1 MNLALNQLNICHYIL
16 QATRKI
22 KLSRKSSPCEPS
34 EDYDFNSCIFD
45 EIAKNI
51 GCKPFW
57 ITKNPNGL
65 TNCTEANDLIRYLY
79 ELKTT
84 GHMDEQSLLDRYSC
98 LKPCSYMEYQVI
110 DEECNELYP

>member
-1 MNLALNQLNICHYIL
+1 MRVKLVYKTIDFL

-34 EDYDFNSCIFD
+34 EDYDFNACIHD
-45 EIAKNI
+45 KIAKII

-57 ITKNPNGL
+57 KPKNPNGL
-65 TNCTEANDLIRYLY
+65 ANCTEVNELSRYLY

-84 GHMDEQSLLDRYSC
+84 GHMDEQSLLDHYSC
-98 LKPCSYMEYQVI
+98 LKPCSYMEYQVDI
-110 DEECNELYP
+110 YFWSFTHMIK

>member
-1 MNLALNQLNICHYIL
+1 M
-16 QATRKI
+16 
-22 KLSRKSSPCEPS
+22 
-34 EDYDFNSCIFD
+34 EDYDFNACIHD

-57 ITKNPNGL
+57 RAKNPNRL
-65 TNCTEANDLIRYLY
+65 SNCTEANDLIRYLY

-98 LKPCSYMEYQVI
+98 LKPCSYIEYQVI
-110 DEECNELYP
+110 DEEGNELYS